1 MGCEMADSYV
11 VVSKS
16 DPMKAGKSLEGKTRM
31 SMRARKKLSRI
42 TCFHSKRG
50 KAEAKGTC
58 FVKVCEF
65 A

>member
-1 MGCEMADSYV
+1 MADRSV

-16 DPMKAGKSLEGKTRM
+16 EPLKAGNSLEDKTQM
-31 SMRARKKLSRI
+31 SMRTRKKKLSRI
-42 TCFHSKRG
+42 TCFHFKRG
-50 KAEAKGTC
+50 KTEAKGTC